1 MNLEIRVDETNGIVT
16 VFLIGEI
23 DAYTVSELQ
32 EIMDAIVEEKKPNII
47 VDLEKVNYMDSTG
60 VGMFIGTLKSVKEYD
75 GKLQLLNMQDRV
87 YRLFQITGL
96 TEVMDVKAAIRGGS
110 K

>member
-47 VDLEKVNYMDSTG
+47 VDLEKVNYIDSTG

>member
-1 MNLEIRVDETNGIVT
+1 MDETNGIVT
-16 VFLIGEI
+16 VFLVGEI
-23 DAYTVSELQ
+23 DAYTVPELQ
-32 EIMDAIVEEKKPNII
+32 EIMDAFVEEKKPNII
-47 VDLEKVNYMDSTG
+47 VDLEKVNYIDSTG

>member
-16 VFLIGEI
+16 VFLVGEI

-47 VDLEKVNYMDSTG
+47 VDLEKVNYIDSTG

>member
-16 VFLIGEI
+16 VFLVGEI
-23 DAYTVSELQ
+23 DAYTVPELQ
-32 EIMDAIVEEKKPNII
+32 EIMDAFVEEKKPNII

-60 VGMFIGTLKSVKEYD
+60 VGMFIGTMKSVKEYD
-75 GKLQLLNMQDRV
+75 GNLQLLNMQDRV

-96 TEVMDVKAAIRGGS
+96 TEVMDVKAAIRGES